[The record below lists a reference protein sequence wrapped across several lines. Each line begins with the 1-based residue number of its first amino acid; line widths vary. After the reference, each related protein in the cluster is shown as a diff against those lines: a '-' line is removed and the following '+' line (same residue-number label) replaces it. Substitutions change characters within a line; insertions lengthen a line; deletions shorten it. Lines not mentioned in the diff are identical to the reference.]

1 MPAEDIAMGRSP
13 LLDGILERPGNV
25 LLSNHLGEPL
35 WTVFAGQDGVT
46 HEVEEMI
53 IRDWEA
59 IAIACRMEDQIL
71 NAADTGPVPQLSNFL
86 CEGPRSLGFRK

>member
-1 MPAEDIAMGRSP
+1 MILGAAVQSRSKDSRHRGLSNPAMPAEDIAMGRSP

-53 IRDWEA
+53 IRD
-59 IAIACRMEDQIL
+59 
-71 NAADTGPVPQLSNFL
+71 
-86 CEGPRSLGFRK
+86 